1 MFIVGVSS
9 IKFFDF
15 LFLFINIY
23 ATIPKIITTIT
34 PITIK
39 AIDKADKPE
48 LDVPDELDE
57 PDGPDEPESIGLKLE
72 TNIEL
77 SSEIFSYLITI

>member
-1 MFIVGVSS
+1 MFMFIVGVSS

-48 LDVPDELDE
+48 L

>member
-1 MFIVGVSS
+1 MFMFIVGVSS

-23 ATIPKIITTIT
+23 ATIPRIITTIT

-48 LDVPDELDE
+48 LPDELDE
-57 PDGPDEPESIGLKLE
+57 PDGPDEPESIWIKIR
-72 TNIEL
+72 N
-77 SSEIFSYLITI
+77 

>member
-1 MFIVGVSS
+1 MFMFIVGVSS

-15 LFLFINIY
+15 LFLFINVY

-39 AIDKADKPE
+39 AIDKVDKPE
-48 LDVPDELDE
+48 LDVPDEQDE
-57 PDGPDEPESIGLKLE
+57 PDGPDEPTYIIKLV
-72 TNIEL
+72 NFL
-77 SSEIFSYLITI
+77 MR

>member
-1 MFIVGVSS
+1 MFMFIVGVSS

-23 ATIPKIITTIT
+23 ATNAIIINTIT

-48 LDVPDELDE
+48 L

-72 TNIEL
+72 ANIEL